1 MKRRISR
8 RSFLFLDEVR
18 LRNFILDK
26 LEILC
31 YTLVT
36 IKERKNKRMYIV
48 RPVGA
53 NLVWSKKEKEHLKQ
67 ASEVLKSCFQLME
80 HYNYNKFCISEDE
93 KIGRYDFMKLMHLFC
108 RIANSSI
115 TLEANNDE

>member
-1 MKRRISR
+1 
-8 RSFLFLDEVR
+8 
-18 LRNFILDK
+18 
-26 LEILC
+26 
-31 YTLVT
+31 
-36 IKERKNKRMYIV
+36 MYIV

-53 NLVWSKKEKEHLKQ
+53 ELVWSKKEKEHLQQ
-67 ASEVLKSCFQLME
+67 ASFALKSCFQLME
-80 HYNYNKFCISEDE
+80 HHDYNKFCISEDE